1 MTSPR
6 TAVPRYRPW
15 SGPTLLKEGFRP
27 FFLGAGLWAATA
39 LLLWLL
45 QFQGALALPSL
56 MAPMTWHI
64 HEMLYG
70 FVAATLGGFLLTAIP
85 NWTGRMPLQG
95 WPLAALAG
103 SWLAG
108 RLAVTASAWIGAG
121 PAAALDLAF
130 LALLL
135 GVVLR
140 EILAGKNWR
149 NLPMAGAVGL
159 LLAGNAVMHAE
170 SAGLLPDGWSDG
182 GLGWRLA
189 LAVILL
195 LVSLVGGRIIPSFT
209 RNWLSK
215 RGASEARGELPAG
228 FGTLDKAALAATAAA
243 GATWVAAPDGKA
255 AAALLLVAA
264 LAQALRLARWKG
276 LSTLAE
282 PLLAIL
288 HLAYAWLPLG
298 LALLGLSHWLP
309 AALPQSLAI
318 HALTAGAIG
327 SITLAVMTRAT
338 LGHTGRPLTAGAG
351 TTAIYAAITLAVI
364 ARLAAAALPDLM
376 APLLGLSG
384 AAWLAAF
391 GGFVLIY
398 GPKLLSPRLAKQG

>member
-6 TAVPRYRPW
+6 TAIPRYRPW
-15 SGPTLLKEGFRP
+15 AGPTLLKEGFRP
-27 FFLGAGLWAATA
+27 FFLGAGLWAAVA
-39 LLLWLL
+39 LTLWLL
-45 QFQGALALPSL
+45 QFQGTLELPTL
-56 MAPMTWHI
+56 MAPMSWHI

-70 FVAATLGGFLLTAIP
+70 FVGATLGGFLLTAIP

-95 WPLAALAG
+95 WPLALLAG

-108 RLAVTASAWIGAG
+108 RLAVLTSAWIGAG
-121 PAAALDLAF
+121 PAAAVDLAF

-159 LLAGNAVMHAE
+159 LLAGNVVMHAE
-170 SAGLLPDGWSDG
+170 AAGLMVDS

-189 LAVILL
+189 IAVILL

-215 RGASEARGELPAG
+215 RGAREGALPAA
-228 FGTLDKAALAATAAA
+228 FGAVDKAALLATAAA
-243 GATWVAAPDGKA
+243 GAAWVAVPYGKA

-298 LALLGLSHWLP
+298 LGLLGLSHWLP
-309 AALPQSLAI
+309 AAVPQSLAI

-351 TTAIYAAITLAVI
+351 TTAIFAAITLAVL
-364 ARLAAAALPDLM
+364 ARLAAAALP
-376 APLLGLSG
+376 AQAIPLLGLSG
-384 AAWLAAF
+384 AAWLGAF
-391 GGFVLIY
+391 GGFVLLY
-398 GPKLLSPRLAKQG
+398 GPKLLAPRLPKQG